1 MPAPP
6 PVISLITD
14 FGDRDPYVGVM
25 KGVILGI
32 NPRASI
38 VDVSHEVEPQAI
50 AQGAFIIGSSHRFFP
65 SGTIHVV
72 VVDPGVGTSRKAILL
87 STPTAR
93 FLAPDN
99 GVLTH
104 VVRSGYPDDHPSI
117 DGGEGLAPGY
127 EAYELSNRKLWL
139 EPVSD
144 TFHGR
149 DVFAPVA
156 AHLSLG
162 VPPGEVG
169 PRLSRVTLLPQA
181 TLAWDGPV
189 LEGSVV
195 HVDRY
200 GNLIT
205 DIPESLLPGAG
216 DLVFDVRGR
225 RIHGLSR
232 SYAEAESLLAI
243 VGSNGAL
250 EVSVSNGS
258 AAKALGAGI
267 GDPVRVT
274 ALPLP
279 GPGPSPGPG

>member
-1 MPAPP
+1 MTAPP
-6 PVISLITD
+6 PIITLTTD
-14 FGDRDPYVGVM
+14 FGARDPYVGVM
-25 KGVILGI
+25 KGVIVGI
-32 NPRASI
+32 NPLARI
-38 VDVSHEVEPQAI
+38 IDVSHEVDPQAI

-65 SGTIHVV
+65 SGTIHIV
-72 VVDPGVGTSRKAILL
+72 VVDPGVGTSRKAVLL
-87 STPTAR
+87 STPTAC

-104 VVRSGYPDDHPSI
+104 VVRAGFPDSSRSVC
-117 DGGEGLAPGY
+117 DGGDLAPGY

-139 EPVSD
+139 GPPSD

-162 VPPGEVG
+162 VPLSEVG
-169 PRLSRVTLLPQA
+169 PRLSRVTLLPRA
-181 TLAWDGPV
+181 APAWDGPV

-205 DIPESLLPGAG
+205 DIPESLLRGAG
-216 DLVFDVRGR
+216 DLVVQVRGR

-243 VGSNGAL
+243 VGSSGTL
-250 EVSVSNGS
+250 EVAVRNGS
-258 AAKALGAGI
+258 AAEALGAGV
-267 GDPVRVT
+267 GDAVRVE
-274 ALPLP
+274 APPLP
-279 GPGPSPGPG
+279 GPG